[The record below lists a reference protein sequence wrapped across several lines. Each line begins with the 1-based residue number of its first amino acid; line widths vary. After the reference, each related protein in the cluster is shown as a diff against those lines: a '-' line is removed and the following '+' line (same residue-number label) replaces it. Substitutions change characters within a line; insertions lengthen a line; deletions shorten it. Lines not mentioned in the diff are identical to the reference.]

1 MRAFLIAGLVLF
13 SPLRAGGLEAAR
25 AAVSHLAAQSP
36 LAGHLAEI
44 YRKDDGGAKAA
55 QSLGGAQLS
64 VEVQAN
70 PSGLVLS
77 WDQGL
82 LHQADAEERA
92 RDREANGA
100 MPLREAMKELDPGR
114 VAHLLDQRASILGLL
129 AQGTL
134 LRAEDVTY
142 EGQPARKLELSVPV
156 RVSDDRLRA
165 RVSSSEGR
173 LTLWLGADSVPL
185 ASELH
190 LSYQGRMGR
199 IFGRFEGRSV
209 LRTKYGREGDR
220 LFVAH
225 RDSWESLADE
235 SGDRTITLTLDFQ
248 KR

>member
-13 SPLRAGGLEAAR
+13 SPLRAGDLEAAR
-25 AAVSHLAAQSP
+25 AAVSHFTAQAP
-36 LAGHLAEI
+36 LAGQLAEI
-44 YRKDDGGAKAA
+44 YRKDDGGAKAS
-55 QSLGGAQLS
+55 QLLGGARLS

-70 PSGLVLS
+70 PSGLVLT

-92 RDREANGA
+92 RDREAKGA

-114 VAHLLDQRASILGLL
+114 VAHLLDQRASVMGLL
-129 AQGTL
+129 SQGTL
-134 LRAEDVTY
+134 LRAEDAFY

-173 LTLWLGADSVPL
+173 LVLWLGADSAPL

-199 IFGRFEGRSV
+199 IFGRFEDSSV

-225 RDSWESLADE
+225 RDSWESLSDD
-235 SGDRTITLTLDFQ
+235 SGRRIVTLTLDFQ